1 MDEED
6 YEDFG
11 VLCFYMF
18 VIIIPIIGIIAFL
31 VHANLDNIAEGKALR
46 ECRFEGYE
54 TFIMY
59 TRTFL
64 SSKPIGLVCGT
75 LKERM
80 IYEGRINAYMVNN
93 ATNVILSQKG
103 GK

>member
-1 MDEED
+1 MEF
-6 YEDFG
+6 EDF
-11 VLCFYMF
+11 VKLCIYMF
-18 VIIIPIIGIIAFL
+18 VIIPIIFIITYL
-31 VHANLDNIAEGKALR
+31 IHTNLDNIAEDKALR
-46 ECRFEGYE
+46 DCRFMGYE
-54 TFIMY
+54 TFITY